1 MKRPNSDLRI
11 MACCFCKEYPF
22 QVWVKLQPSS
32 LRIYNA
38 AESDEVLA
46 KKFILSQCG
55 VGSRNDLYRMPE
67 AAERFHERI
76 RKPFLAWKESRK

>member
-11 MACCFCKEYPF
+11 MACCFCKEHEF
-22 QVWVKLQPSS
+22 HTWVKLQPGITA
-32 LRIYNA
+32 IYNA

-55 VGSRNDLYRMPE
+55 VGSRNDLDRMPE

-76 RKPFLAWKESRK
+76 RKPFLAWKDGRK